1 MNILPVTAR
10 QMPYTFRSG
19 CPVSAA
25 ELREVV
31 FDHLGF
37 DGAIHEGRIVVHQ
50 VIVDPLLKALGRA
63 VDLGFPI
70 HQAIPL
76 DDPAFR
82 GDDNASMAANN
93 SSGFNFRTIA
103 GTNKVSMH
111 SLGLA
116 VDINPLLNPYLA
128 ADGIWYPEATHVE
141 RSDHPGV
148 FTAGHPLT
156 RTFIDLGFEW
166 GGSWS
171 RPDFHHFQWS
181 ALEN

>member
-1 MNILPVTAR
+1 MNTLPVTAE
-10 QMPYTFRSG
+10 QMPYTFKPG

-25 ELREVV
+25 ELREVA

-50 VIVDPLLKALGRA
+50 VIVDPLLKALARA

-70 HQAIPL
+70 QQAIPL

-82 GDDNASMAANN
+82 GDDYASMAANN
-93 SSGFNFRTIA
+93 SSGFNYRTIA
-103 GTNKVSMH
+103 GTDKVSMH
-111 SLGLA
+111 ALGLA

-128 ADGIWYPEATHVE
+128 ADGIWYPDATHIE
-141 RSDHPGV
+141 RTNRPGV
-148 FTAGHPLT
+148 FTADHPLT
-156 RTFIDLGFEW
+156 RTFIALGFEW

-181 ALEN
+181 APKR